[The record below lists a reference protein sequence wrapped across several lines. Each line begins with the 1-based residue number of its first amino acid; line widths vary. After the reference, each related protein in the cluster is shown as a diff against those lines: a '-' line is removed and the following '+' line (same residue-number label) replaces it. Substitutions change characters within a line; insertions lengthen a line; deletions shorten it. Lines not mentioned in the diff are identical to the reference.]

1 MHTTTQ
7 TIAELHATQ
16 MIVPDW
22 MRNLGHPNDLV
33 RVTRKHTPFGT
44 YVISAE
50 PVNND

>member
-1 MHTTTQ
+1 MTTTTQ

-16 MIVPDW
+16 TIVLDW
-22 MRNLGHPNDLV
+22 MRNLGQPDDVV

-50 PVNND
+50 RINND